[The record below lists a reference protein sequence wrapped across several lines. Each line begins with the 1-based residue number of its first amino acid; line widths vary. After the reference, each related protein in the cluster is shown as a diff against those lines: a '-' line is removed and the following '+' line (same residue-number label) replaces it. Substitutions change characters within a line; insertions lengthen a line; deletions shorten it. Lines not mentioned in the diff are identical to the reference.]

1 MCNERA
7 HDHDEDGNRKGCRD
21 RRTYRMRKSLFVFRT
36 EILRRHDAGTDRYA
50 HEQYEQQVDDR
61 AAGADGG
68 QRAVTHIIAD
78 HDGVHRA
85 VQLLRQVTDEK
96 RCGKPNEI
104 RRRIAH
110 RHILR
115 SEKCRELSCHNKKYP
130 PRPEIYSKFGDFASI

>member
-1 MCNERA
+1 
-7 HDHDEDGNRKGCRD
+7 
-21 RRTYRMRKSLFVFRT
+21 MRKSLFVFCT
-36 EILRRHDAGTDRYA
+36 ETLRRHDAGTDRYA

-61 AAGADGG
+61 AAGTDGG

-78 HDGVHRA
+78 HNGVHRA
-85 VQLLRQVTDEK
+85 VQLLRQVADKK

-104 RRRIAH
+104 CRRVAH

-115 SEKCRELSCHNKKYP
+115 SEKCRELSCHNKEYP